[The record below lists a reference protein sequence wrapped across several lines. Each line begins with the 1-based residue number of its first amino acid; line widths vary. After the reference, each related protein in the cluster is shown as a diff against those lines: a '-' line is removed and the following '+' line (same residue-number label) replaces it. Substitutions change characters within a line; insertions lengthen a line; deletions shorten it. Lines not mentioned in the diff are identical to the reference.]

1 MREWSQRLIFHIA
14 LTMGGCYMAMVLTAW
29 DTTGM
34 HAGNA
39 DMAAFWI
46 KLGKSC
52 KSERATKKIIPLFII
67 WVNHLFLTI

>member
-1 MREWSQRLIFHIA
+1 
-14 LTMGGCYMAMVLTAW
+14 MAMVLTAW

-46 KLGKSC
+46 KLGKSY
-52 KSERATKKIIPLFII
+52 KSERDEKTHSTFHKMLLAGPAGG
-67 WVNHLFLTI
+67 

>member
-46 KLGKSC
+46 KLGKSY
-52 KSERATKKIIPLFII
+52 KSERDEKTHSTFHKMLLAGPAGG
-67 WVNHLFLTI
+67 